1 MIHWR
6 TANTESDRMSEH
18 NAPATRIAVIGA
30 GPAGLMAAEEIAR
43 HGYQPEVFDAMPSVA
58 RKFLLAG
65 IGGMNI
71 THSEALPQF
80 LQRYREAEDCLQP
93 MINAFTPEA
102 LRTWIHDLGV
112 ETFVGTSG
120 RVFPKDM
127 KAAPLL
133 RAWLQRLR
141 QQGVVFHPRHRWT
154 GWRREN
160 NQLIWEI
167 ENTDGKK
174 DYRFDAVVLALG
186 GASWPKLGSDGSW
199 CLPLKQLQVDIE
211 PLKSSNCGFEIPWS
225 NFIQQRFA
233 GTPVKHVQLT
243 VSNPQGQ
250 TESRTG
256 EFIVSHYGV
265 EGSLVYALSAPLRES
280 MLHDSESACLTL
292 DWLPHTDEEQL
303 IRKLSQPRKGLSFP
317 NVLKKK
323 LNLPPIANALLR
335 ECYPQLDVSDHLAVA
350 RALKNMRLPAVT
362 ATRPIEEVISCAGGV
377 KFSELNT
384 QLMLN
389 KIPGVFAAGEML
401 DWEAPTG
408 GYLLTACFATGRWAG
423 RHLCDWLQ
431 TQPAEHQQ

>member
-1 MIHWR
+1 MLHWR
-6 TANTESDRMSEH
+6 AAHTESDRMSVH
-18 NAPATRIAVIGA
+18 KNPAARVAVIGA

-71 THSEALPQF
+71 THSEALPHF
-80 LQRYREAEDCLQP
+80 LQRYREAEVHLQP
-93 MINAFTPEA
+93 MINDFTPEA
-102 LRTWIHDLGV
+102 LREWIHTLGV
-112 ETFVGTSG
+112 ETFIGTSG

-133 RAWLQRLR
+133 RAWLHRLR
-141 QQGVVFHPRHRWT
+141 QQGVAFHPRHRWT

-160 NQLIWEI
+160 DQLIWEI
-167 ENTDGKK
+167 ENPEGKK
-174 DYRFDAVVLALG
+174 DYQFDAVVLALG
-186 GASWPKLGSDGSW
+186 GASWPKLGSDGAW
-199 CLPLKQLQVDIE
+199 CNTLEQQQVDIE
-211 PLKSSNCGFEIPWS
+211 PLKASNCGFEIPWS
-225 NFIQQRFA
+225 SFIQQRFA

-243 VSNPQGQ
+243 IRNHLGE

-256 EFIVSHYGV
+256 EFIVSHYGI
-265 EGSLVYALSAPLRES
+265 EGSLVYALSAPLREC
-280 MLHDSESACLTL
+280 MLHAPESACLTL
-292 DWLPHTDEEQL
+292 DWLPHSSEEQL

-335 ECYPQLDVSDHLAVA
+335 ECYPQLDVGNHQAVA
-350 RALKNMRLPAVT
+350 TALKAMRLPAVT
-362 ATRPIEEVISCAGGV
+362 ATRPIEEVISCAGGI
-377 KFSELNT
+377 KFSELDP
-384 QLMLN
+384 QLMLR

-408 GYLLTACFATGRWAG
+408 GYLLTACFASGRWAG
-423 RHLCDWLQ
+423 RHVCDWLQ
-431 TQPAEHQQ
+431 SQPADVTQ